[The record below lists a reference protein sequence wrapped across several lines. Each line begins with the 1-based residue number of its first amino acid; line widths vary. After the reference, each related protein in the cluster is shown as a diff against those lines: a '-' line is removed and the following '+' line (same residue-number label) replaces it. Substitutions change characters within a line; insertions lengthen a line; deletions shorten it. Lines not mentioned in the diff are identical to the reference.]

1 MNILVVNWLDRENPQ
16 AGGAEEHLH
25 QTFGRLASKG
35 HSVTL
40 LSSGFRDCAA
50 RTELDGI
57 DVHRAGS
64 RYTFSLAAPRYF
76 AFHFADRPFDVVV
89 EDVNKVPLFTPHWT
103 RTPVALLVHHLF
115 GATAFLE
122 ASFPLA
128 AATWILERPIPR
140 VFHGVPTVAVS
151 ESTKAD
157 LLRRGLRTEIEVIPN
172 GIDLTA
178 YAPSP
183 DHPKT
188 ADPTLLFLGRVKKYK
203 RVDLLLRA
211 VARLKSDGLVVRF
224 RVAGAGDARADLER
238 LATELNIVDQVEF
251 LGFVDDA
258 LKLELLRTSW
268 VHGLTSPKEGWGIS
282 NLEAAACGT
291 PSVSSDS
298 PGLRESVRDGETGLL
313 TPHGDVAALAGAIRV
328 IVTDPE
334 LRARLGDHA
343 RSFAGSYSWD
353 SSAEAIGAF
362 LERVVA
368 RSDPG

>member
-1 MNILVVNWLDRENPQ
+1 MKILVLNWLDRENPQ

-25 QTFGRLASKG
+25 QTFGRLVSKG

-50 RTELDGI
+50 RAELDGI
-57 DVHRAGS
+57 EVHRAGS

-76 AFHFADRPFDVVV
+76 AFNLADRPFDVVV
-89 EDVNKVPLFTPHWT
+89 EDVNKVPLFTPYWT
-103 RTPVALLVHHLF
+103 HTPVALLVHHLF

-140 VFHGVPTVAVS
+140 VFRGVPTVAVS

-157 LLRRGLRTEIEVIPN
+157 LVGRGLRTEIEVIPN

-178 YAPSP
+178 YSPSP

-188 ADPTLLFLGRVKKYK
+188 TDPTLLFLGRVKKYK

-211 VARLKSDGLVVRF
+211 VALLKVDGLVVRF
-224 RVAGAGDARADLER
+224 RVAGAGEARAELQR
-238 LATELNIVDQVEF
+238 LATDLDIAEQVEF

-258 LKLELLRTSW
+258 HKLELLRTSW
-268 VHGLTSPKEGWGIS
+268 VHGLTSPNEGWGIS

-291 PSVSSDS
+291 PSVCSDS

-313 TPHGDVAALAGAIRV
+313 TPHGDIAALAGAIRA
-328 IVTDPE
+328 IVADWE
-334 LRARLGDHA
+334 LRARLGENA
-343 RSFAGSYSWD
+343 RIFAGSYSWD
-353 SSAEAIGAF
+353 SSADAMEAF

-368 RSDPG
+368 N